1 MSVSPAPQARRSLLR
16 HPAVR
21 IGGSALVLGLLF
33 LALPFE
39 DIAAAIASV
48 PLVVWPAALAI
59 YMTLHLVG
67 VVKWRLLVNTAGA
80 GLTFRTAVRA
90 YYMGLFGNTFLPSIV
105 GGDVVRAG
113 VALRA
118 AHSKSGLVLGSLIDR
133 LLDIVGL
140 ATVAGIGALLS
151 PRALDDQSRR
161 IFITLGALLL
171 AGAIGGAVAMVLVP
185 VRRFPWKV
193 RRKLVQVR
201 RAIRAT
207 TQRPEAL
214 VAAFTLGVGLQ
225 TLLTVLNWWLGGV
238 IGIEI
243 PLYVWLF
250 VWPLAKIAGL
260 LPLTQNG
267 IGVREAAQAV
277 LFAPFGISAAK
288 AVATGLVFEVV
299 IISGGLLG
307 GVLAWL
313 LSRSSQEREALRAST
328 HADVA
333 AQRDPEAPPPA
344 SAHAPAPSAPAARA

>member
-1 MSVSPAPQARRSLLR
+1 MTRASEAPRRRSLLK

-21 IGGSALVLGLLF
+21 WGGSAAMLALLF
-33 LALPFE
+33 TALPFA

-48 PLVVWPAALAI
+48 PPMVWPAALAM
-59 YMTLHLVG
+59 YMLLHLVG
-67 VVKWRLLVNTAGA
+67 VVKWRLLANTAGA
-80 GLTFRTAVRA
+80 GLSFKTAVRA

-113 VALRA
+113 VAMRA
-118 AHSKSGLVLGSLIDR
+118 ARSRSGLVLGSLIDR

-140 ATVAGIGALLS
+140 AAVAGIGALLS
-151 PRALDDQSRR
+151 PRALDGQSRQ
-161 IFITLGALLL
+161 IFLTLGAVLAAGGVGGLL
-171 AGAIGGAVAMVLVP
+171 ALALLP
-185 VRRFPWKV
+185 VRRLPWKV

-201 RAIRAT
+201 RAVRAT
-207 TQRPEAL
+207 MQRPQAL
-214 VAAFTLGVGLQ
+214 VGAFLLGMLLQ
-225 TLLTVLNWWLGGV
+225 SLLTVLNWWLGGV

-277 LFAPFGISAAK
+277 LFAPFGVSAAK

-299 IISGGLLG
+299 IISGGLVG
-307 GVLAWL
+307 GLVAYL
-313 LSRSSQEREALRAST
+313 LSRSASEREALRAST
-328 HADVA
+328 HA
-333 AQRDPEAPPPA
+333 PE
-344 SAHAPAPSAPAARA
+344 PAAAGGSPA

>member
-1 MSVSPAPQARRSLLR
+1 MTAPDAPMPARRRSLLK
-16 HPAVR
+16 HPLVR
-21 IGGSALVLGLLF
+21 WGGSLAMLALLF
-33 LALPFE
+33 TALPFA
-39 DIAAAIASV
+39 DIAEAVRSV
-48 PLVVWPAALAI
+48 PPAVWPAALAL
-59 YMTLHLVG
+59 YLALHLVG
-67 VVKWRLLVNTAGA
+67 VAKWRLLTNTAGA
-80 GLTFRTAVRA
+80 ALSFRTAVRA

-118 AHSKSGLVLGSLIDR
+118 ARSKSGLVLGSLVDR

-140 ATVAGIGALLS
+140 AAVAGIGALLS
-151 PRALDDQSRR
+151 PRALDGQSRR
-161 IFITLGALLL
+161 IFLTLGALLAL
-171 AGAIGGAVAMVLVP
+171 AGVGGLVALALLP
-185 VRRFPWKV
+185 VRRLPWTV

-201 RAIRAT
+201 RAVRAT
-207 TQRPEAL
+207 MQRPQAL
-214 VAAFTLGVGLQ
+214 LGAFLLGMLLQ
-225 TLLTVLNWWLGGV
+225 TLLTVLNWWLGKV

-277 LFAPFGISAAK
+277 LFAPFGVSAAM

-307 GVLAWL
+307 GAIAFL
-313 LSRSSQEREALRAST
+313 LSGSNQEREALRAASR
-328 HADVA
+328 AGA
-333 AQRDPEAPPPA
+333 PE
-344 SAHAPAPSAPAARA
+344 PSARAV

>member
-1 MSVSPAPQARRSLLR
+1 MSRAVEAPRRRSVLK

-21 IGGSALVLGLLF
+21 WGGSLAMLALLF
-33 LALPFE
+33 TALPFA

-48 PLVVWPAALAI
+48 PPAVWTAALML
-59 YMTLHLVG
+59 YMLLHLVG
-67 VVKWRLLVNTAGA
+67 VAKWRLLTNTAGA
-80 GLTFRTAVRA
+80 GLSFKTAVRA

-113 VALRA
+113 VAMRA
-118 AHSKSGLVLGSLIDR
+118 ARSRSGLVLGSLIDR
-133 LLDIVGL
+133 LLDIIGL
-140 ATVAGIGALLS
+140 AAVAGIGALLS
-151 PRALDDQSRR
+151 PRALDGQSRQ
-161 IFITLGALLL
+161 IFLALGAVLALGGVGGLVALALL
-171 AGAIGGAVAMVLVP
+171 P
-185 VRRFPWKV
+185 VRRLPWKV
-193 RRKLVQVR
+193 RRTLVQVR

-207 TQRPEAL
+207 MQRPQAL
-214 VAAFTLGVGLQ
+214 IGAFVLGMLLQ

-277 LFAPFGISAAK
+277 LFAPFGVSAAK

-299 IISGGLLG
+299 IISGGLVG
-307 GVLAWL
+307 GLVAWL
-313 LSRSSQEREALRAST
+313 LSRSASEREALRAST
-328 HADVA
+328 HA
-333 AQRDPEAPPPA
+333 PEA
-344 SAHAPAPSAPAARA
+344 AAAGGSRA

>member
-1 MSVSPAPQARRSLLR
+1 MTASHDAPARRSILR
-16 HPAVR
+16 HPLVR
-21 IGGSALVLGLLF
+21 WGGSAAMLALLF
-33 LALPFE
+33 TALPFA
-39 DIAAAIASV
+39 DIATAIRSV
-48 PLVVWPAALAI
+48 PLPVWPGALLM
-59 YMTLHLVG
+59 YMSLHLVG
-67 VVKWRLLVNTAGA
+67 VAKWRLLVNTAGA
-80 GLTFRTAVRA
+80 GLSFRTAVRA

-118 AHSKSGLVLGSLIDR
+118 ARSKSGLVLGSLIDR

-140 ATVAGIGALLS
+140 AAVAGIGALLS
-151 PRALDDQSRR
+151 PRALDGQSRR
-161 IFITLGALLL
+161 IFLTLGALLAV
-171 AGAIGGAVAMVLVP
+171 AGIGGLVALALIP

-201 RAIRAT
+201 RAVRAT
-207 TQRPEAL
+207 IQRPQAL
-214 VAAFTLGVGLQ
+214 VQAFLLGMLLQ
-225 TLLTVLNWWLGGV
+225 SLLTVLNWWLGRV
-238 IGIEI
+238 IGIDI

-277 LFAPFGISAAK
+277 LFAPFGVSAAK

-307 GVLAWL
+307 GAIAFL
-313 LSRSSQEREALRAST
+313 LSEGRQERAALRAS
-328 HADVA
+328 A
-333 AQRDPEAPPPA
+333 AAPPQPTHPA
-344 SAHAPAPSAPAARA
+344 

>member
-1 MSVSPAPQARRSLLR
+1 MTAPREAPARRSMLK
-16 HPAVR
+16 HPLVR
-21 IGGSALVLGLLF
+21 WGGSAAMLALLF
-33 LALPFE
+33 TALPFG
-39 DIAAAIASV
+39 DIAAAIRSV
-48 PLVVWPAALAI
+48 PPAVWPAALLA

-80 GLTFRTAVRA
+80 GLSFRTAARA

-118 AHSKSGLVLGSLIDR
+118 SRSKSGLVLGSLIDR
-133 LLDIVGL
+133 LLDILGL
-140 ATVAGIGALLS
+140 AAVAGIGALLS
-151 PRALDDQSRR
+151 PRALDGQSRR
-161 IFITLGALLL
+161 IFLTLGALLTV
-171 AGAIGGAVAMVLVP
+171 AAIGGLVVLAVVP

-193 RRKLVQVR
+193 RRTLVQVR
-201 RAIRAT
+201 RAVRAT
-207 TQRPEAL
+207 IQRPQAL
-214 VAAFTLGVGLQ
+214 VQAFVLGMLLQ
-225 TLLTVLNWWLGGV
+225 TLLTVLNWWLGRV

-277 LFAPFGISAAK
+277 LFAPFGVSAAK

-307 GVLAWL
+307 GALAFL
-313 LSRSSQEREALRAST
+313 LSGSVQERAALRAS
-328 HADVA
+328 A
-333 AQRDPEAPPPA
+333 APPQPTH
-344 SAHAPAPSAPAARA
+344 SA